1 MDSLQETSSNAPS
14 TGDRGSTSST
24 TTQSV
29 TVNQQLLDAADVN
42 YERYVRRMRD
52 QVVSQHDL
60 MIRVRERLYNLQ
72 QKYEE
77 DKYVNKPL
85 SDITNC
91 YYHYADDVAAID
103 N

>member
-14 TGDRGSTSST
+14 TGDRGTSTT

-85 SDITNC
+85 SDITN
-91 YYHYADDVAAID
+91 HYADDVAAID